1 MDEPRLLTGEDG
13 ADLGLEQ
20 AKLTC
25 VDGTGEIDRDTD
37 LTDTFADD
45 ACKVETVPHVT
56 AVGACPTVVGR
67 NGLRPGATQQL
78 PPVNARRLR
87 GLQAAGDSGRQ
98 LSSQLRSLPA
108 RRRSASRSMISSFR
122 RCSGTAKCL
131 SGRRRSYRI
140 ICGRRQ

>member
-1 MDEPRLLTGEDG
+1 MDEPWLLTGEDG

-67 NGLRPGATQQL
+67 MVSDQ
-78 PPVNARRLR
+78 ARRNSSRQSTRAACAVSRLR
-87 GLQAAGDSGRQ
+87 VTPAGSFPASFVLCLLDGDLPVGR
-98 LSSQLRSLPA
+98 
-108 RRRSASRSMISSFR
+108 
-122 RCSGTAKCL
+122 
-131 SGRRRSYRI
+131 
-140 ICGRRQ
+140 